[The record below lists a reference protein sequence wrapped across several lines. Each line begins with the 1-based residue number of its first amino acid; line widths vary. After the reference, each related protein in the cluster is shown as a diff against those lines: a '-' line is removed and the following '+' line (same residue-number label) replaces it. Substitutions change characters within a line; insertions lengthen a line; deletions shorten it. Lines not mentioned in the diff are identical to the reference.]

1 LKTSLLVVD
10 NFLKNPE
17 AVRRRALACDF
28 SPREYKGHEYNG
40 ITTDYAFAPWSLVE
54 KAVGFKVRPAISFFR
69 LGLAGDTTTTY
80 IHADTAVDGAA
91 WAGVL
96 YLPAPE
102 CTAFSGTAFW
112 RHNEY
117 GWDRLPPS
125 HVIESQTGAEADDA
139 FFDSLNADGQTE
151 DAWFMNGFVSMKSN
165 RFVAYP
171 TNLFHSRFPRDTWGK
186 EKSEGR
192 LTWVCFFDRDR
203 SSGELES

>member
-1 LKTSLLVVD
+1 VRTSLLVVD
-10 NFLKNPE
+10 NFLKNPD

-28 SPREYKGHEYNG
+28 SPREYKGHVYNG
-40 ITTDYAFAPWSLVE
+40 ISTDYVFSPWPLVA

-69 LGLAGDTTTTY
+69 LGLAGDTTTTF

-96 YLPAPE
+96 YLSAPD
-102 CTAFSGTAFW
+102 CKAFSGTAFW
-112 RHNEY
+112 RHNKL
-117 GWDRLPPS
+117 GWDRLPS
-125 HVIESQTGAEADDA
+125 SATIEAQTGRAADEA
-139 FFDSLNADGQTE
+139 FFDSLNEDGQGE

-171 TNLFHSRFPRDTWGK
+171 TNLFHSRYPRETWGN

-192 LTWVCFFDRDR
+192 LTWVCFFDRER
-203 SSGELES
+203 SPGELES